1 VKTEGIDGSAD
12 LESIGCRLSLADVYE
27 RVDFPAAEASA

>member
-1 VKTEGIDGSAD
+1 VKAEQIDASAN